1 MVSWALAGRHGWDAV
16 DVVGGWAYAAWAY
29 ASLRFAAALLLGLEC
44 CCCCLELAG
53 GRAQER
59 KDQRSDAWLAW
70 VWAPLGSWHACAV
83 MLTGKRECRARPEG
97 EESPPRGRR
106 QWQLGNVSSR
116 MIDPHGARP
125 RISLRFWFKNATLVS
140 DWSPGPTRNG
150 LL

>member
-1 MVSWALAGRHGWDAV
+1 MVSWALAGRHGWDAM

-53 GRAQER
+53 GRAKER

-106 QWQLGNVSSR
+106 QWQLANL
-116 MIDPHGARP
+116 
-125 RISLRFWFKNATLVS
+125 SL
-140 DWSPGPTRNG
+140 GG
-150 LL
+150 LLFMESNPGFPSGIGWRMQPWCRMGHQV